1 VLSKQ
6 FRELADECLGWART
20 ARTDRERR
28 IFLGMAETW
37 LHAAM
42 PADQRE
48 RKLRAGAHTQ
58 RGPSDGDAAS
68 LGAARPVDDDVT
80 GR

>member
-42 PADQRE
+42 PADQRGGNCE
-48 RKLRAGAHTQ
+48 RARTPNGGQATVTRPLWA
-58 RGPSDGDAAS
+58 P
-68 LGAARPVDDDVT
+68 LGRST
-80 GR
+80 TM